1 MKKLLFA
8 GAMALSMFTVSAQNK
23 MGYINTNEL
32 MGAMPE
38 AAKASAD
45 LQEFQQS
52 LQQQYQDLS
61 IEFNTKDS
69 SFNADSSKMSA
80 SMKEIKRKEMVTKFQ
95 ELQGFQQKSQQ
106 LMQEKQEE
114 KVGPIREKA
123 VTTIRAVA
131 KENGYTYVFNEET
144 LLVAPQGDNLLPL
157 VKAKLGIKDVPKPAG
172 GVAPARPAGARP
184 AGTRPAAGGR
194 K

>member
-8 GAMALSMFTVSAQNK
+8 SAMALSIFTVSAQNK

-32 MGAMPE
+32 MGSMPE

-52 LQQQYQDLS
+52 LQQQYQDLN
-61 IEFNTKDS
+61 IEFSVKDS

-80 SMKEIKRKEMVTKFQ
+80 SMKEIKRKEIITKFQ
-95 ELQGFQQKSQQ
+95 ELQGFEQKSRQM
-106 LMQEKQEE
+106 MQEKQEE
-114 KVGPIREKA
+114 KVGPIREKSIS
-123 VTTIRAVA
+123 TIRTVA

-157 VKAKLGIKDVPKPAG
+157 VKAKLGIKDPTPKATGASPS
-172 GVAPARPAGARP
+172 RPAGAK
-184 AGTRPAAGGR
+184 PAAGGR

>member
-8 GAMALSMFTVSAQNK
+8 GAMALSLFTVSAQNK
-23 MGYINTNEL
+23 MGYINANEL

-45 LQEFQQS
+45 IQEYQQS
-52 LQQQYQDLS
+52 LQLQYQDMNV
-61 IEFNTKDS
+61 EFNTKDS
-69 SFNADSSKMSA
+69 AYNADSSKMSA
-80 SMKEIKRKEMVTKFQ
+80 SMKEIKRKELVTKFQ
-95 ELQGFQQKSQQ
+95 EIQGFQQKSQQ
-106 LMQEKQEE
+106 LMQDKQEE

-123 VTTIRAVA
+123 LSTIRTVA
-131 KENGYTYVFNEET
+131 KENGFGYVFNEET

-157 VKAKLGIKDVPKPAG
+157 VKAKLGIKDTPKPAG
-172 GVAPARPAGARP
+172 AAPARPTGARS
-184 AGTRPAAGGR
+184 AVGGR